1 MDFIIRKRFPQPNT
15 LLIFTNARPILYNG
29 QEIKGR
35 ELPFMPFKIV
45 RESFFRM
52 YAALPSLPA
61 WRINFLYILVGLVLV
76 SILLTIVLAVKK
88 KTRFITGVLSIL
100 SAALIILICIFYPY
114 VSMLYA
120 HPGGNPGEEAGA
132 FLNALS
138 EGRINDAYGVLYG
151 SASETGIQAQAS
163 GLYTEPTATLY
174 FDYLKSGYSY
184 EYLGD
189 MSVTDLSASVPVRI
203 YYSDLN
209 KATARVDELFDTEL
223 DGIIQSHAIREVYKD
238 DDSYQEWVVEEAYK
252 NASEAVLTGA
262 SEKACADL
270 LITLEFKNGK
280 WNILPTDELLT
291 VLGGG
296 VCANPTSAE
305 ILSDKVAL
313 YANNTKS
320 TILADLVYI
329 PKLYSIPEDAL
340 CGYIPA
346 DDKFHELT
354 DPFMIAEA
362 TAGSERL
369 IGDQQ
374 LVFDPNVTF
383 APGQHIYYYADESM
397 FAIVWKEFCN
407 NCYCNFAEVFIADP
421 SQLRRKIAGDTYG
434 YGVQMYASQL
444 ASQANAVVAMNGDFY
459 KFRSIGL
466 TVYDRTVCRCE
477 GTYLDTCF
485 FDTQGNMIFSYAGEL
500 TTKEEAQQFVD
511 DNDILFSVSF
521 GPVLIDN
528 GVPKENLNYRI
539 GETMQSYSRSAIGQ
553 VGEGHYLM
561 MTIGHVY
568 PYRECCPLK
577 GAQDIML
584 LKHCY
589 NAYTLDGGQTAEI
602 IWRDR
607 PYSYVDWGVERT
619 VSDIIYFATAVP
631 EDEQ

>member
-1 MDFIIRKRFPQPNT
+1 MLF
-15 LLIFTNARPILYNG
+15 
-29 QEIKGR
+29 EIVK
-35 ELPFMPFKIV
+35 ETYI
-45 RESFFRM
+45 RM
-52 YAALPSLPA
+52 YEALALLPDS
-61 WRINFLYILVGLVLV
+61 RICFLYILTVLVLF
-76 SILLTIVLAVKK
+76 SILMTILLAVHKK
-88 KTRFITGVLSIL
+88 IRFFSGIFCTL
-100 SAALIILICIFYPY
+100 SAGLIILLCLFYPY
-114 VSMLYA
+114 VDMIYA
-120 HPGGNPGEEAGA
+120 HPSGNPAEEAAG

-138 EGRINDAYGVLYG
+138 EGRISDVYDVLYG
-151 SASETGIQAQAS
+151 GAGSGDIQIPVS
-163 GLYTEPTATLY
+163 SLYEDPTAY
-174 FDYLKSGYSY
+174 MYMDYLKAGYGF
-184 EYLGD
+184 EYTGD
-189 MSVTDLSASVPVRI
+189 MTVNDLTASVPVRI
-203 YYSDLN
+203 YYADL
-209 KATARVDELFDTEL
+209 AEASARVDEAFDSEL
-223 DGIIQSHAIREVYKD
+223 DNIVQSHSGREVYKT
-238 DDSYQEWVVEEAYK
+238 DDSYQDWVVEEAYRK
-252 NASEAVLTGA
+252 AAESVLSA
-262 SEKACADL
+262 APDKSSADI
-270 LITLEFKNGK
+270 LITLNFESGK
-280 WNILPTDELLT
+280 WNIVPTDELLNI
-291 VLGGG
+291 LGGG
-296 VCANPTSAE
+296 VCANASSAS
-305 ILSDKVAL
+305 ILADKVAL

-329 PKLYSIPEDAL
+329 PKLYSIPEDAI
-340 CGYIPA
+340 CGYMPC

-369 IGDQQ
+369 IGDAD

-383 APGQHIYYYADESM
+383 ATGQKIYYYADDSI
-397 FAIVWKEFCN
+397 FAIVWKEFLN
-407 NCYCNFAEVFIADP
+407 DCYCNFAEVFIADP

-466 TVYDRTVCRCE
+466 TVYDRQVCRCE

-500 TTKEEAQQFVD
+500 TTKEQAQQFVD

-539 GETMQSYSRSAIGQ
+539 GETMQRYSRSAIGQ
-553 VGEGHYLM
+553 IGEGHYLM

-568 PYRECCPLK
+568 PYRECCTLR
-577 GAQDIML
+577 GAQEIMMI
-584 LKHCY
+584 KGCI

-602 IWRDR
+602 IWKDR

>member
-1 MDFIIRKRFPQPNT
+1 MLFNVLK
-15 LLIFTNARPILYNG
+15 
-29 QEIKGR
+29 
-35 ELPFMPFKIV
+35 
-45 RESFFRM
+45 ESYLRM
-52 YAALPSLPA
+52 YDALPSLPA
-61 WRINFLYILVGLVLV
+61 WRINFLYILAVLV
-76 SILLTIVLAVKK
+76 FFSVIMTIVLAVKK
-88 KTRFITGVLSIL
+88 KTRFLTGIFCIL
-100 SAALIILICIFYPY
+100 LTAVIMLICIFYPY
-114 VSMLYA
+114 VDLLYA
-120 HPGGNPGEEAGA
+120 HPSGNPADEAGA

-138 EGRINDAYGVLYG
+138 EGRISDAYDVLYG
-151 SASETGIQAQAS
+151 REQAVS
-163 GLYTEPTATLY
+163 GDLQIRVSDLFDDPTASMYL
-174 FDYLKSGYSY
+174 DYLRSGYGF
-184 EYLGD
+184 EYTGD
-189 MSVTDLSASVPVRI
+189 MTVNDLTASVPVKI
-203 YYSDLN
+203 YYADLS
-209 KATARVDELFDTEL
+209 AASARVDELLDEEL
-223 DGIIQSHAIREVYKD
+223 DNIVQSHPRREVYKD
-238 DDSYQEWVVEEAYK
+238 DDSYQEWVVEEAYQ
-252 NASEAVLTGA
+252 NASGTVLSSDSYKA
-262 SEKACADL
+262 SSDI
-270 LITLEFKNGK
+270 LINLRYENGK
-280 WNILPTDELLT
+280 WNIIPTEELLN

-296 VCANPTSAE
+296 VCANPLSAE
-305 ILSDKVAL
+305 ILSDKIAL

-320 TILADLVYI
+320 NILADLVYI

-340 CGYIPA
+340 CGYIPC
-346 DDKFHELT
+346 DDKFHQLT
-354 DPFMIAEA
+354 DPYLINEA
-362 TAGSERL
+362 IAGSERL
-369 IGDQQ
+369 IGDAE

-383 APGQHIYYYADESM
+383 APGQSIYYYADESM

-407 NCYCNFAEVFIADP
+407 DCYCNFAEVFIADP

-444 ASQANAVVAMNGDFY
+444 AAQANAVVAMNGDFY

-485 FDTQGNMIFSYAGEL
+485 FDTNGNMIFSYAGEL

-539 GETMQSYSRSAIGQ
+539 GETMQRYSRSAFGQ
-553 VGEGHYLM
+553 IGEGHYLM

-568 PYRECCPLK
+568 PYKECCTLK

-584 LKHCY
+584 LKGCV

>member
-1 MDFIIRKRFPQPNT
+1 MLFNVLK
-15 LLIFTNARPILYNG
+15 
-29 QEIKGR
+29 
-35 ELPFMPFKIV
+35 
-45 RESFFRM
+45 ESYLRM
-52 YAALPSLPA
+52 YDALPSLPA
-61 WRINFLYILVGLVLV
+61 WRINFLYILAVLV
-76 SILLTIVLAVKK
+76 FFSVTMTIVLAVKK
-88 KTRFITGVLSIL
+88 KTRFMTGIFCIL
-100 SAALIILICIFYPY
+100 LTAVIMLICIFYPY
-114 VSMLYA
+114 VDLLYA
-120 HPGGNPGEEAGA
+120 HPSGNPADEAGA

-138 EGRINDAYGVLYG
+138 EGRISDAYDVLYG
-151 SASETGIQAQAS
+151 REQAVS
-163 GLYTEPTATLY
+163 GDLQIRVSDLFDDPTASMYL
-174 FDYLKSGYSY
+174 DYLRSGYGF
-184 EYLGD
+184 EYTGD
-189 MSVTDLSASVPVRI
+189 MTVNDLTASVPVKI
-203 YYSDLN
+203 YYADLS
-209 KATARVDELFDTEL
+209 AASARVDELLDEEL
-223 DGIIQSHAIREVYKD
+223 DNIVQSHPRREVYKD
-238 DDSYQEWVVEEAYK
+238 DDSYQEWVVEEAYQ
-252 NASEAVLTGA
+252 NASGTVLSSDSYKA
-262 SEKACADL
+262 SSDI
-270 LITLEFKNGK
+270 LINLRYENGK
-280 WNILPTDELLT
+280 WNIIPTEELLN

-296 VCANPTSAE
+296 VCANPLSAE
-305 ILSDKVAL
+305 ILSDKIAL

-320 TILADLVYI
+320 NILADLVYI

-340 CGYIPA
+340 CGYMPC
-346 DDKFHELT
+346 DDKFHQLT
-354 DPFMIAEA
+354 DPYLINEA
-362 TAGSERL
+362 IAGSERL
-369 IGDQQ
+369 IGDAE

-383 APGQHIYYYADESM
+383 APGQSIYYYADESM

-407 NCYCNFAEVFIADP
+407 DCYCNFAEVFIADP

-444 ASQANAVVAMNGDFY
+444 AAQANAVVAMNGDFY

-485 FDTQGNMIFSYAGEL
+485 FDTNGNMIFSYAGEL

-539 GETMQSYSRSAIGQ
+539 GETMQRYSRSAFGQ
-553 VGEGHYLM
+553 IGEGHYLM

-568 PYRECCPLK
+568 PYKECCTLK

-584 LKHCY
+584 LKGCV